1 MHLRC
6 PCTAAMATADP
17 PAPTEH
23 IGSERA
29 HARGLPAVL
38 QLCSPSMSRP
48 AQIKDQLEL
57 DDDSRLKNGGY
68 SCTRT
73 CGGRATVSADQLDQ
87 CARAAR
93 CNWSFASVDPIIRT
107 PYTPT
112 RVPKPRAATGNDSTP
127 PHDPA
132 PFPPSLYYQTT
143 VAETACS
150 HVSCVN
156 DTARN
161 IVRVA
166 ESKQSAEPLTTG
178 RPTHPTRSPSA
189 MGGS

>member
-1 MHLRC
+1 MYV
-6 PCTAAMATADP
+6 
-17 PAPTEH
+17 APGCQTL
-23 IGSERA
+23 A
-29 HARGLPAVL
+29 
-38 QLCSPSMSRP
+38 SP
-48 AQIKDQLEL
+48 
-57 DDDSRLKNGGY
+57 
-68 SCTRT
+68 
-73 CGGRATVSADQLDQ
+73 TVASTPH
-87 CARAAR
+87 
-93 CNWSFASVDPIIRT
+93 SFAPRRCS
-107 PYTPT
+107 TPT